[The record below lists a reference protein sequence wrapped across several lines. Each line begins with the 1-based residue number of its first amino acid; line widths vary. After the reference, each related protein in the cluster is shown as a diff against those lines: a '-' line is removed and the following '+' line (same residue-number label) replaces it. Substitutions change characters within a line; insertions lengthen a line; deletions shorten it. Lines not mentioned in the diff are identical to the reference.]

1 MIDEKQCRQW
11 FAEAARAA
19 TRIGARG
26 VEVMVAAR
34 GEALTRFANNAIHQ
48 NVAEQTRTLSVRVV
62 VGKATARA
70 STNRVDREGI
80 RAAAQQACEMARAS
94 GPSPEFAVIASPTKV
109 PLVKRYDEATETMS
123 ARSRAEAVREM
134 IAAVEDAG
142 QTAAGI
148 YATESGV
155 EAIYNTAGVAA
166 FHAETLAQVSITAMA
181 GDSSGWAKAT
191 EMSAAALDHAGL
203 ARRAARKAALS
214 RAPREVPPGRYTVI
228 LEPAAVLDL
237 VGQIFPDFS
246 ATSVDDKRSFL
257 NDRLAEQLFGQNITI
272 VDDVTHPLTMGAPF
286 DGEGLGRQTVTLV
299 ENGVPNQ
306 LVTSRASAQRHGAQA
321 TGHGFPIPN
330 EAGEAPVNIVIAGG
344 EMSVEEMIASTE
356 RGILVTRLWYIREVD
371 PYEKVMTGMTRDG
384 TFWVEG
390 GEVAYGLKN
399 FRFNES
405 VVSMLGRVEALSAT
419 ARASGEE
426 TFDMVAPAMKVRDF
440 AFTEITKF

>member
-26 VEVMVAAR
+26 VEVIVGAHAQ
-34 GEALTRFANNAIHQ
+34 ALTRFANNAIHQ

-62 VGKATARA
+62 VGQSTARA

-94 GPSPEFAVIASPTKV
+94 APAPEFAVMAEPTKI
-109 PLVKRYDEATETMS
+109 PAVKRYDEATETMS
-123 ARSRAEAVREM
+123 PRSRAEAVREM

-148 YATESGV
+148 YATEAGV

-166 FHAETLAQVSITAMA
+166 FYAETLAQVSITAMA

-191 EMSAAALDHAGL
+191 EMSAASLDHASL
-203 ARRAARKAALS
+203 AGRAAQKAALS
-214 RAPREVPPGRYTVI
+214 RAPREIPPGRYTVI

-246 ATSVDDKRSFL
+246 ATAVDDKRSFL

-306 LVTSRASAQRHGAQA
+306 LVTSRVSAQRHGVQP

-330 EAGEAPVNIVIAGG
+330 EVGEAPVNIVIAGG
-344 EMSVEEMIASTE
+344 KTSVEEMIASTE

-405 VVSMLGRVEALSAT
+405 VVSMLGRVEAMSAT
-419 ARASGEE
+419 GRAAGEE
-426 TFDMVAPAMKVRDF
+426 TFDMVVPAMKVRDF
-440 AFTEITKF
+440 AFTELTKF

>member
-1 MIDEKQCRQW
+1 
-11 FAEAARAA
+11 
-19 TRIGARG
+19 
-26 VEVMVAAR
+26 
-34 GEALTRFANNAIHQ
+34 
-48 NVAEQTRTLSVRVV
+48 
-62 VGKATARA
+62 
-70 STNRVDREGI
+70 
-80 RAAAQQACEMARAS
+80 
-94 GPSPEFAVIASPTKV
+94 
-109 PLVKRYDEATETMS
+109 
-123 ARSRAEAVREM
+123 M

-148 YATESGV
+148 YATEAGV

-166 FHAETLAQVSITAMA
+166 FYAETLAQVSITAMA
-181 GDSSGWAKAT
+181 GDRSGWAKAT
-191 EMSAAALDHAGL
+191 EMSAASLDHASL
-203 ARRAARKAALS
+203 ARQAAQKASLS

-246 ATSVDDKRSFL
+246 ATAVDDKRSFL

-306 LVTSRASAQRHGAQA
+306 LVTSRVSAQRHGVQA

-330 EAGEAPVNIVIAGG
+330 EVGEAPVNIVIAGG
-344 EMSVEEMIASTE
+344 KTSVEEMIASTE

-405 VVSMLGRVEALSAT
+405 VVSMLGRVEALSPT
-419 ARASGEE
+419 GRAAGEE
-426 TFDMVAPAMKVRDF
+426 TFDMVVPAMKVREF
-440 AFTEITKF
+440 GFTELTKF